1 MKKRI
6 TAFITVLALSISLS
20 ACNGNEPIS
29 RNYSDKDKTEES
41 EQEMKN
47 SETENRELKVQ
58 SENKTT
64 ENVTEIF
71 DALNE
76 LEYQP
81 YTCDGLP
88 EYQLTANDG
97 TIYAIN
103 FSEKWVWRGNSEQ
116 AELSDELIAQL
127 KEKCMNIHHQKE
139 SF

>member
-47 SETENRELKVQ
+47 SETEN
-58 SENKTT
+58 KTT

-88 EYQLTANDG
+88 EYQLTADDG
-97 TIYAIN
+97 TVYAFN